1 MQNESELW
9 YPNPMQPPERADDSG
24 ADAAPKL
31 PEGVQLSHSGDPQ
44 ESAAGDDTSRFG
56 QADQSEL
63 AALIR
68 ERADIDREAQQLA
81 SQVALSNDFDD
92 ALGAVLSGAE
102 ATNEARQAFAKFD
115 PRDPDPQAFEFRTY
129 VSTEYEKFGYF

>member
-9 YPNPMQPPERADDSG
+9 YPNPMQPPERTDDSRT
-24 ADAAPKL
+24 DPAPKL
-31 PEGVQLSHSGDPQ
+31 PEGAQLSHSADSK
-44 ESAAGDDTSRFG
+44 EFDAGDDASRVG

-68 ERADIDREAQQLA
+68 QRADFDREAQQLA

>member
-1 MQNESELW
+1 MQNVTELW

-31 PEGVQLSHSGDPQ
+31 PEGVQLSHLGDSK
-44 ESAAGDDTSRFG
+44 ESDGGDDTSRFS

-63 AALIR
+63 ASLIR
-68 ERADIDREAQQLA
+68 ERADLDREAQQLA

-115 PRDPDPQAFEFRTY
+115 PRDSDPQAFEFRTY